1 MIKEK
6 NEYQPTNYDENVLQ
20 MYQEIDD
27 IKSSC
32 LHHDF
37 FKYEFRKLNFIV
49 HE

>member
-6 NEYQPTNYDENVLQ
+6 NEYQPNNYDENVLQ

-32 LHHDF
+32 LHDF